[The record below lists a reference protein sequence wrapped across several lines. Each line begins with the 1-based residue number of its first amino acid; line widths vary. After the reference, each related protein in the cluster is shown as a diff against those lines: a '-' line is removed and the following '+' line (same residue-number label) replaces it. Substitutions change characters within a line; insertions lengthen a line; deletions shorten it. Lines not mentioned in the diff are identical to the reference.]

1 MKQGASKV
9 SRPRH
14 ALVSLSDAALP
25 KSFAYADPPYPGH
38 TKRGLY
44 KDDPKC
50 AEVDH
55 AYLVSRLVRE
65 FPDGWALSTGS
76 VNLRA
81 VLPLCPE
88 GARVAAWVKPFAIF
102 KPNVNP
108 GYCWEPVIFY
118 GGRRLGRDVPTV
130 RDFVSA
136 NVLIKKGCAGA
147 KPDAV
152 LDWIFAMLGARQGD
166 TLADLF
172 PGSGAVS
179 RRWSETHG
187 LGGGD
192 K

>member
-1 MKQGASKV
+1 MKQGASG
-9 SRPRH
+9 
-14 ALVSLSDAALP
+14 VSLHGHAVGSLSKASLP

-38 TKRGLY
+38 TRRGLY
-44 KDDPKC
+44 KNDPKC

-55 AYLVSRLVRE
+55 AELVRRLVAE

-76 VNLRA
+76 VNLRD

-88 GARVAAWVKPFAIF
+88 KVRVGSWVKPFAIY

-118 GGRRLGRDVPTV
+118 GGRRLGRDVDTV

-152 LDWIFAMLGARQGD
+152 IDWIFAVLGARPGD
-166 TLADLF
+166 SLTDLY